1 VPRPSPKSAPD
12 LARECPDGIAPA
24 LRDAIRTAL
33 RARHARRLTG
43 ATDDDEHSDEDEDN
57 DAAASV
63 AGALDADAMI
73 GAAAAVAVV
82 VVGTARRAH
91 ELFVF
96 VRGDGDDLD
105 GPLGVA
111 VDYLD
116 ALLRERGGDDDA
128 LLPLDW
134 EGRPYEGAADGVV
147 FVRGEIRDYLA
158 EEDAAKLLDEE
169 PPTRAIPGF
178 PA

>member
-12 LARECPDGIAPA
+12 LARECPDGIAPT

-33 RARHARRLTG
+33 RARHARRLAGT
-43 ATDDDEHSDEDEDN
+43 ADDDERGDEDK

-63 AGALDADAMI
+63 AGALDADAMV

-116 ALLRERGGDDDA
+116 ALLDERGGDDDA
-128 LLPLDW
+128 FLPLDW

-147 FVRGEIRDYLA
+147 FVRGEVRDYLA
-158 EEDAAKLLDEE
+158 EEDAAKLLEE
-169 PPTRAIPGF
+169 APPTRAIPGF
-178 PA
+178 PS